1 MKIDSQ
7 NSILLVIKVQLI
19 AKTNLI
25 VQQLCRP
32 SIIWFID
39 VVTQGNN
46 KYIVKS
52 HINIWT

>member
-32 SIIWFID
+32 SIWFID